1 MREDFFVL
9 IGKSDPG
16 VKFIDWMVTSGRST
30 LKREKSEIP
39 GRREKSRTGGQGPI
53 PKAYPWGLRRCGM
66 SLKEEEGN
74 RIFFQ
79 SQSMINSD
87 FPIFFETGKQT

>member
-1 MREDFFVL
+1 
-9 IGKSDPG
+9 
-16 VKFIDWMVTSGRST
+16 
-30 LKREKSEIP
+30 
-39 GRREKSRTGGQGPI
+39 
-53 PKAYPWGLRRCGM
+53 M